1 VPIVTNTYLRYC
13 PECGEEYQPHVT
25 HCLDCGSPLKEKLE
39 GEVVVLEAPL
49 EETAPDLPPGE
60 YARVAHGLS
69 AGTAEPLV
77 RLFVAAG
84 IPVKVESVG
93 YGLTLSARLED
104 HPAVIAI
111 LEREGVLPAQPDGSA
126 PAIAQE
132 GGPCPACGASLAPG
146 IVECAE
152 CGLTL
157 GGSGCEN
164 CGAELG
170 PTDESCPA
178 CGYPVG

>member
-1 VPIVTNTYLRYC
+1 MTNIYLRYC

-25 HCLDCGSPLKEKLE
+25 HCIDCGTGLQEKLD
-39 GEVVVLEAPL
+39 GEAVVVEAPR
-49 EETAPDLPPGE
+49 EEPAPPDLPPGE

-69 AGTAEPLV
+69 ATTAEPLV
-77 RLFVAAG
+77 RLFVAAR

-111 LEREGVLPAQPDGSA
+111 LEREGVLPAQPDSSSA
-126 PAIAQE
+126 AVARE
-132 GGPCPACGASLAPG
+132 GGPCPACGASLEPG

-164 CGAELG
+164 CGEELG
-170 PTDESCPA
+170 PADESCPA
-178 CGYPVG
+178 CGHAVG